1 MTHRLLEVTWCCLS
15 SSLEFRAFK
24 KIEIMSKFRKKK
36 RSRKKIRKR
45 TENLKDNYTLRRPKV
60 LLKIRGQFFQMELLC
75 PSNKEGKTVVVLFL
89 FLLIGFFSNDP

>member
-1 MTHRLLEVTWCCLS
+1 MVLFVIIIGVSSFLENRDHV
-15 SSLEFRAFK
+15 
-24 KIEIMSKFRKKK
+24 KISKKK
-36 RSRKKIRKR
+36 TSRKKIRKR
-45 TENLKDNYTLRRPKV
+45 TENLKDNYTLRRLKV